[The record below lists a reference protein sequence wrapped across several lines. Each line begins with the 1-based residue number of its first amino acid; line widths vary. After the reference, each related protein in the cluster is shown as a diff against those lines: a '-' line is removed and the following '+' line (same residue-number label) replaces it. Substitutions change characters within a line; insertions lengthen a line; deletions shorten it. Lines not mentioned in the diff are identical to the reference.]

1 MIARTLTAA
10 AGAALALGLSACGER
25 VEQTTTGQAE
35 SATVVLAGKAS
46 PAEVCLYQARQTGA
60 FAAAGLN
67 VSLVVPSNAAAPL
80 EMLGNK
86 TADLAE
92 AEPQKLLTDR
102 AGGAPFLSVALLT
115 TTPISHLPGPTPK
128 PVKRAR
134 GKKASVPVQLSPM
147 ILAATRETIG
157 TKGSVLRRI
166 LQAAGRACAGGAST
180 LKPSLI
186 AISAASHPASAGA
199 ARNPRPGPPL
209 TTPRGSHPWGWQPP
223 TEWKSLEAQLRATG
237 KLTGPVSANTA
248 FTNEF
253 LAGQGA

>member
-1 MIARTLTAA
+1 M
-10 AGAALALGLSACGER
+10 ALGLSACGER

-67 VSLVVPSNAAAPL
+67 VSLVVPSNPAAPL

-115 TTPISHLPGPTPK
+115 TTPISHLPEPTAK

-134 GKKASVPVQLSPM
+134 GKKASVPLQVSPM

-180 LKPSLI
+180 LKPGLT
-186 AISAASHPASAGA
+186 AAAASHPASAGA

-223 TEWKSLEAQLRATG
+223 TEWKSLEAQLRSTG